1 MNLQYE
7 RMLALCDSL
16 NLPFVAQN
24 YVGAAQE
31 AAAQESAYSD
41 FLEALLK
48 AEVAGRQ
55 VRKQNMLT
63 RLAGFPAIKTLEEFD
78 YAFAAGVKRS
88 QIDELAGLA
97 FVERNENVVLV
108 GPSGVGKTH
117 LAIALGYRA
126 AQAGIKTRFTTA
138 ADLLL
143 TLSAAH
149 AQNQL
154 KAVMHRAIAAYRL
167 LIIDEIGYLP
177 MSREQANLFF
187 QVIAA
192 RYEKGSLIV
201 TSNLSFGQWDA
212 TFAQDATLT
221 AALLD
226 RLLHHAQIV
235 PIAGELI
242 PLSERIGVVP
252 LEATGGFERQA
263 AAALCA
269 AGLAVMVVN
278 PRQARDFSKSMGYL
292 SKTDAIDA
300 RVLSHFARTLHQS
313 AQRERLLMK
322 LPDANQEA
330 LEALLIRH
338 HQLVGMRVAEGNTL
352 AQSHPSQHKRIKAVL
367 KMLDRQMA
375 SVDNDMS
382 GMLKAHFADK
392 LALLKDFKG
401 IGPCT
406 QASLMGALPEL
417 GQLSHAQIGKL
428 VGVAPLNADS
438 GHHKGK
444 RITWGG
450 RTAVRS
456 ALYMAALSAVRYNP
470 VIKAFHQRLIAKGKP
485 KKVALV
491 ACMHKILTILN
502 AIVKSGSPWNPEHHK
517 CA

>member
-24 YVGAAQE
+24 SVGAAQE

-55 VRKQNMLT
+55 VRKQSMLT

-235 PIAGELI
+235 PIAGESYRLK
-242 PLSERIGVVP
+242 RQRQ
-252 LEATGGFERQA
+252 TG
-263 AAALCA
+263 
-269 AGLAVMVVN
+269 MV
-278 PRQARDFSKSMGYL
+278 QARK
-292 SKTDAIDA
+292 AIA
-300 RVLSHFARTLHQS
+300 
-313 AQRERLLMK
+313 
-322 LPDANQEA
+322 
-330 LEALLIRH
+330 
-338 HQLVGMRVAEGNTL
+338 
-352 AQSHPSQHKRIKAVL
+352 
-367 KMLDRQMA
+367 
-375 SVDNDMS
+375 
-382 GMLKAHFADK
+382 
-392 LALLKDFKG
+392 
-401 IGPCT
+401 
-406 QASLMGALPEL
+406 
-417 GQLSHAQIGKL
+417 
-428 VGVAPLNADS
+428 
-438 GHHKGK
+438 
-444 RITWGG
+444 GG
-450 RTAVRS
+450 
-456 ALYMAALSAVRYNP
+456 
-470 VIKAFHQRLIAKGKP
+470 
-485 KKVALV
+485 
-491 ACMHKILTILN
+491 
-502 AIVKSGSPWNPEHHK
+502 
-517 CA
+517 